1 MDAGKLENTLKL
13 LTAMTI
19 ANKNAVHTLILQ
31 RARRGEI
38 TKRELETLDMA
49 MSTPLVHGQVPEI
62 ELTAEIRDQHD
73 TFMATAMKLLSGE
86 QQG

>member
-38 TKRELETLDMA
+38 TKRELGTWPCPRP
-49 MSTPLVHGQVPEI
+49 SF
-62 ELTAEIRDQHD
+62 TAKSQ
-73 TFMATAMKLLSGE
+73 KSS
-86 QQG
+86 